1 MPNQIIKFEISE
13 KKQIFINLYQ
23 KNPRIVRKDGTH
35 FPKPVKSFIILAK
48 QESPD
53 KYTYIKSVI
62 NTKAHFGMEAELDA
76 GTYLIFCD
84 VNYRFVY
91 DEIYG
96 YHITFYAKLN
106 SSEIKATNITNNYNG
121 MERAKM
127 LNKVLYNYYD
137 KNKGDKKFTE
147 IKTNNGVKFY
157 KLNNFNPSSLSSYK
171 FIKV

>member
-1 MPNQIIKFEISE
+1 
-13 KKQIFINLYQ
+13 
-23 KNPRIVRKDGTH
+23 
-35 FPKPVKSFIILAK
+35 
-48 QESPD
+48 
-53 KYTYIKSVI
+53 
-62 NTKAHFGMEAELDA
+62 MEAELDA

-121 MERAKM
+121 MERSKM

-147 IKTNNGVKFY
+147 IKTKRKPVSN
-157 KLNNFNPSSLSSYK
+157 S
-171 FIKV
+171 ITHQ